1 MTDTVILRPQ
11 HCPSC
16 GARVLSKPK
25 PGWVCP
31 HCQAPYT
38 PEAEA
43 KQFCPRSASAVPSLT
58 APPITPKSGGLVPDS
73 TQLLNMPPRGAD
85 LRAPPLESGL
95 APRGSKLLGV
105 LNQHKPPPFSSQSRP
120 SSSNDKW
127 IGRVLGNRYRID
139 ELLGKGA
146 MGTVYRASHVVLN
159 KPVAIKLLDP
169 VMAQDSVFLSRFLQ
183 EAQVAAAIKHPGI
196 VDVYDF
202 GTDEEEKVVYFA
214 MEYLSGQSLADRLH
228 SVGRL
233 SPVNAASIII
243 SVADAVFEAHSQG
256 VIHRDLKPPNIFL
269 SIDAN
274 TGRELVKV
282 LDFGLS
288 KAFFG
293 TRSLEMTAPGFVCG
307 SPAYMSPEQALGNP
321 VDCRSDV
328 YSLGVILYELLSGK
342 VPFSAKQ
349 SAAVMKMHINQP
361 VPLLDQVV
369 SQSLQAA
376 LYRSLEKRPEE
387 RFSSMKEFAQA
398 LQSALDEIAPISI
411 SKSSKP
417 AASSPPVFFSPHLQ
431 TPMQP
436 VSPVSVSVPKKD
448 FRTKAPVYQSKPQ
461 EDEECDEDENGNAMD
476 SGGSIECESISS
488 QSRFDPVIKWYLI
501 GAAIIVVLASSI
513 MALIYYSGEREKDY
527 NSQGVAKI
535 DVDPVE
541 PSDYQPKSGN
551 ENVASIDSHPADG
564 PMLPSPYDMAAAAPI
579 EPSQAK
585 QKKSKKTDRIHQP
598 IKPVELVDVVLYTNH
613 SGLAV
618 NVKASE
624 PKIWLKKNVHVRS
637 KLPRGKTWLNF
648 YDEETRESCRILVE
662 ISPKSKFVFEKNGN
676 VQDLR
681 TEKKF
686 ICR

>member
-1 MTDTVILRPQ
+1 MTAIGQSLDSGDSDNMTDTVILRPQ

-43 KQFCPRSASAVPSLT
+43 KQFCPRSASAVQSLA
-58 APPITPKSGGLVPDS
+58 APPITPKSGGLVPEN
-73 TQLLNMPPRGAD
+73 TQLLNMPSRGAD
-85 LRAPPLESGL
+85 PRVSPLESGL

-105 LNQHKPPPFSSQSRP
+105 LSQHKASTFSSQSRP
-120 SSSNDKW
+120 SPSNDKW
-127 IGRVLGNRYRID
+127 IGRILGNRYRID

-159 KPVAIKLLDP
+159 KPIAIKLLDP

-202 GTDEEEKVVYFA
+202 ETDEEEKVVYFA
-214 MEYLSGQSLADRLH
+214 MEYLNGQSLADRLR

-233 SPVNAASIII
+233 SPANAISITIA
-243 SVADAVFEAHSQG
+243 VADAVFEAHSQG

-269 SIDAN
+269 AIDAN

-288 KAFFG
+288 KAYFG
-293 TRSLEMTAPGFVCG
+293 ARSLEMTAPGLVCG

-328 YSLGVILYELLSGK
+328 YSLGIILYELLSGK

-349 SAAVMKMHINQP
+349 SAVVMKMHINQP
-361 VPLLDQVV
+361 IPLLDQVV

-398 LQSALDEIAPISI
+398 LQKPLDEIASISI

-417 AASSPPVFFSPHLQ
+417 AISSPPAFFSPHSQ

-436 VSPVSVSVPKKD
+436 
-448 FRTKAPVYQSKPQ
+448 TKAPVHQPKPQ
-461 EDEECDEDENGNAMD
+461 EDEEYVEDENNNVMD
-476 SGGSIECESISS
+476 SENSTECESISP
-488 QSRFDPVIKWYLI
+488 QRLDPVTKWYVI

-513 MALIYYSGEREKDY
+513 MAVIYYSGEREKDY
-527 NSQGVAKI
+527 SYSQGVTKF

-541 PSDYQPKSGN
+541 PSDYPKSGN
-551 ENVASIDSHPADG
+551 ENIASIDSHPADG
-564 PMLPSPYDMAAAAPI
+564 PMTPSPYDMATAPI
-579 EPSQAK
+579 EPSPVK
-585 QKKSKKTDRIHQP
+585 PKRPKKTDRTHQP
-598 IKPVELVDVVLYTNH
+598 IKQIELVDVVLYTNY

-618 NVKASE
+618 NVKESD
-624 PKIWLKKNVHVRS
+624 PKIRLKRNVHVRS
-637 KLPRGKTWLNF
+637 KLPLGKTWLNF
-648 YDEETRESCRILVE
+648 YDEETGKNCRISVE
-662 ISPKSKFVFEKNGN
+662 ISPESKLVFEKNGN
-676 VQDLR
+676 AQDLR

-686 ICR
+686 ICN